1 MDTQF
6 KMPGLKEML
15 DQYSEMQKKNL
26 ESFQKSMNDFMGG
39 KNPMAMFFP
48 DKSAGTVGDHPLAS
62 VFSEITDLMKNAAQ
76 GMMDMSQLLTPGMG
90 TAGSMNPE
98 NYFGKQLPGMPAFV
112 MKKLLEIPPVGLTRP
127 HQEKINMAL
136 DKMAMFNSAATD
148 FLHCTL
154 LPVEE
159 ATLFTFREIAKQ
171 SASFKTPED
180 VQKAY
185 GLWIKTLEKE
195 YQDLFKTDRY
205 KGVIARIFSSMGEF
219 RGAYR
224 ELMLDLIQL
233 AGLPFGREVD
243 EMAKD
248 MFAMKKKMKEFEAQL
263 KKMSEKKDA

>member
-6 KMPGLKEML
+6 KMPGLKEMM
-15 DQYSEMQKKNL
+15 DQYSEMQKKNM

-48 DKSAGTVGDHPLAS
+48 DKGADTAGSHPLAS

-76 GMMDMSQLLTPGMG
+76 GMMDMSQLLTPG
-90 TAGSMNPE
+90 TDGSMNPE
-98 NYFGKQLPGMPAFV
+98 DFFKKQLPGFPAFAL
-112 MKKLLEIPPVGLTRP
+112 KKLLEIPPVGLTRP

-136 DKMAMFNSAATD
+136 DKMAMFHSAANE
-148 FLHCTL
+148 FLYCTL

-171 SASFKTPED
+171 SANFKTADD

-185 GLWIKTLEKE
+185 ELWIKTLEKE

-205 KGVIARIFSSMGEF
+205 KGVIARIFSAMGDF

-248 MFAMKKKMKEFEAQL
+248 MYAMKKKMKEFETQL
-263 KKMSEKKDA
+263 KKMSEKKEA